1 MKHPKFEF
9 TEKSDVSDGELTG
22 KLFKLESLVK
32 SESDSFLTS
41 SSSLIPE
48 MSYPVIGKFTGI
60 FGKLN
65 SMSVNKRFYSKAF
78 WEKIIESDRVIAD
91 LISGKM
97 QGIFEHPN
105 VMENYTKEGVATAR
119 HPMNSAF
126 VVKKLWID
134 DQDVMG
140 EAYLLNTPLGK
151 LLATYFL
158 AQDDRGQQL
167 IQLFISARGYT
178 EKDYYDANGIDIMN
192 PSDYFLQSFDIVM
205 SPGIKGA
212 RVKMESDSSANSVL
226 GELDNFSKQVKSHQ
240 LRNELTRSSLRS
252 ELNLKNV

>member
-1 MKHPKFEF
+1 MKQAKFEF
-9 TEKSDVSDGELTG
+9 SEKSDISDGELTG

-32 SESDSFLTS
+32 NENDSYLTS
-41 SSSLIPE
+41 SSSVIPE

-60 FGKLN
+60 FAKLN
-65 SMSVNKRFYSKAF
+65 SMSVNKRFYSKLF
-78 WEKIIESDRVIAD
+78 WEKMLDSEQVHAD
-91 LISGKM
+91 LASGKM

-126 VVKKLWID
+126 VVKKLWIED
-134 DQDVMG
+134 NEVMG

-178 EKDYYDANGIDIMN
+178 EKDYFDANGIDIMN
-192 PSDYFLQSFDIVM
+192 PNDYFLQSFDIVM
-205 SPGIKGA
+205 NPGIKGA
-212 RVKMESDSSANSVL
+212 RVKMESDSSNSVL
-226 GELDNFSKQVKSHQ
+226 GELDSFSKQVKSLQ
-240 LRNELTRSSLRS
+240 LRNDSIRISLRS